1 LSRSKSPFARSNS
14 TLQERCAEIRCFT
27 SPKKPLSGRYC
38 RNAHGEPKTIHLPDS
53 SADTLDLINA
63 ARRGARAVFRE
74 GYAYAKAGIIMDD
87 LIPAG
92 NGTRPL
98 FDARDREKSGRL
110 MSVLDAINEKFG
122 HGALMPAATGIKK
135 REWEAKL
142 IDRRSPRY
150 TTRLDE
156 LPHAAAN

>member
-1 LSRSKSPFARSNS
+1 
-14 TLQERCAEIRCFT
+14 LQKCAWR
-27 SPKKPLSGRYC
+27 
-38 RNAHGEPKTIHLPDS
+38 AKTIHLPDS

-135 REWEAKL
+135 REWEAKF
-142 IDRRSPRY
+142 DRRSPRY